1 LQSLFCIFF
10 KISHKNSYKKA
21 RYVRIMEGKEMKIRH
36 FLLLVVV
43 VVSSWAVGCAPLRS
57 GEDYLKSGGRA
68 EVRGEM
74 SGVEFSAVVELS
86 ENGESVRV
94 EYLAPDAL
102 CGMIFLADGNQC
114 EVRLGDVGFVCNVSE
129 VVGFL
134 RPATAFLPQGE
145 ANSVQK
151 VGENTVL
158 TYPTSGTLTL
168 SPKGEPLS
176 LIREDINVQVVWW
189 QKGTEESFGS

>member
-1 LQSLFCIFF
+1 M
-10 KISHKNSYKKA
+10 
-21 RYVRIMEGKEMKIRH
+21 RIMGGREMKIRH

-43 VVSSWAVGCAPLRS
+43 LMSSWAVGCAPARS
-57 GEDYLKSGGRA
+57 GLDYLASGGRG

-86 ENGESVRV
+86 PKGERMRV
-94 EYLAPDAL
+94 EYLAPDSL
-102 CGMIFLADGNQC
+102 CGLIFLTNGDKC
-114 EVRLGDVGFVCNVSE
+114 EVRLGEVGFVCDARE

-134 RPATAFLPQGE
+134 RPATAFLPQGD

-158 TYPTSGTLTL
+158 RYPTSGTLTL

-176 LIREDINVQVVWW
+176 LAREDINVQVVWW
-189 QKGTEESFGS
+189 QKGTEENFGS